1 MYSVIPTNINTP
13 ETSLQSKTKK
23 ILFIIDTLQFGGAEQ
38 SLLAN
43 ASRFKNIEPIVC
55 HIYPGEVLKP
65 KFIEKGIKVYS
76 LNVLKLYGFKTAYN
90 RLAEV
95 VKQERPD
102 LMVAYLT
109 RSEIVSRLVAKFNK
123 IPIVGTFVQDLYA
136 KDYNSHL
143 SWMAKRKVWFFKQLN
158 KFTSSVCVGFVAN
171 SQIIKETNSK
181 QLSIPQFK
189 IKVIN
194 RGRESAQITCRDFTK
209 KKEQVAIRFL
219 NVSRLYHVKG
229 QTDLILGFK
238 KFADK
243 YPFCEL
249 HIVGEGPMR
258 EKLEQ
263 LIKECELED
272 KVTLLGA
279 RNDVPALLATY
290 DCFVF
295 PTHVEGFSGAL
306 VEAMFAGLPIL
317 ASDIQQNKEAVTH
330 MDTGYLFKTGSI
342 EEIEKAFVWFKDNEQ
357 FASTIMAKKAHV
369 AAKQNFE
376 LQNIVAE
383 FENYL
388 LNIIT
393 PQN

>member
-1 MYSVIPTNINTP
+1 MYSALDNIKRVGEATAINRP
-13 ETSLQSKTKK
+13 KK
-23 ILFIIDTLQFGGAEQ
+23 VLFIIDTLQFGGAEQ

-43 ASRFKNIEPIVC
+43 ASRFRHIEPIVC
-55 HIYPGEVLKP
+55 HIYRGETLKP

-76 LNVLKLYGFKTAYN
+76 LNISELYGFTKAYKK
-90 RLAEV
+90 LQEV
-95 VKQERPD
+95 VVAEKPN

-136 KDYNSHL
+136 KSYNSHL
-143 SWMAKRKVWFFKQLN
+143 SWLAKQKVWLFKQLN
-158 KFTSSVCVGFVAN
+158 KLTSSVCVGFVAN

-181 QLSIPQFK
+181 QLAISQSK

-194 RGRESAQITCRDFTK
+194 RGRDSSQIICRDFSK
-209 KKEQVAIRFL
+209 KKESVTLRFV

-229 QTDLILGFK
+229 QTDLILAFK
-238 KFADK
+238 RFVDK

-258 EKLEQ
+258 EKLEK
-263 LIKECELED
+263 LIKENELEER
-272 KVTLLGA
+272 VFLHGA
-279 RNDVPALLATY
+279 RNDVPTLLATY

-317 ASDIQQNKEAVTH
+317 ASDIPQNKEAVTH
-330 MDTGYLFKTGSI
+330 METGYLFKKGDIDAI
-342 EEIEKAFVWFKDNEQ
+342 ERALCWFKDNES
-357 FASTIMAKKAHV
+357 FASTVMAEKAHLT
-369 AAKQNFE
+369 AKQSFE
-376 LQNIVAE
+376 LKNIAEE

>member
-1 MYSVIPTNINTP
+1 MYSTLQHTGSVN
-13 ETSLQSKTKK
+13 ETTTFNKTRKV
-23 ILFIIDTLQFGGAEQ
+23 LFVIDTLQFGGAEQ

-43 ASRFKNIEPIVC
+43 ASRFKHIEPIVC
-55 HIYPGEVLKP
+55 HIYKGETLKP
-65 KFIEKGIKVYS
+65 RFIEKGIKVYS
-76 LNVLKLYGFKTAYN
+76 LDIAQLYGFGSAYKK
-90 RLAEV
+90 LVEV
-95 VKQERPD
+95 VAIEKPD

-109 RSEIVSRLVAKFNK
+109 RSEIVSRLVAKFHK

-136 KDYNSHL
+136 KNYNRHL
-143 SWMAKRKVWFFKQLN
+143 SWLAKRKVWLFKQLN
-158 KFTSSVCVGFVAN
+158 KLTSPVCVSFVAN

-181 QLSIPQFK
+181 QLSIPQSK
-189 IKVIN
+189 IRVIN
-194 RGRESAQITCRDFTK
+194 RGRDSEVIVCRDFSK
-209 KKEQVAIRFL
+209 KKESVTLRFV
-219 NVSRLYHVKG
+219 NVSRLYQVKG
-229 QTDLILGFK
+229 QTDLILAFK
-238 KFADK
+238 RFVDK

-258 EKLEQ
+258 ETLEQ
-263 LIKECELED
+263 LIKENDLTER
-272 KVTLLGA
+272 VILLGA
-279 RNDVPALLATY
+279 RNDVPKLLATY

-330 MDTGYLFKTGSI
+330 METGYLFKKGSI
-342 EEIEKAFVWFKDNEQ
+342 DEIEKAFCWFKDNEC
-357 FASTIMAKKAHV
+357 FASTIMAQKAHV

-376 LQNIVAE
+376 LKNIAEE

-388 LNIIT
+388 LNLIT